1 MVYLASIISVSLIG
15 LTGLASAHPGHDVKA
30 EAAERAAFLQNAP
43 IHSRSLSQCASQL
56 KARGHE
62 RRSVARRETAV
73 KHLRRR
79 RGIDSGMSLSQGR

>member
-15 LTGLASAHPGHDVKA
+15 LTGFVSAHPGHDVKA

-43 IHSRSLSQCASQL
+43 IHSRSLSQCASKL